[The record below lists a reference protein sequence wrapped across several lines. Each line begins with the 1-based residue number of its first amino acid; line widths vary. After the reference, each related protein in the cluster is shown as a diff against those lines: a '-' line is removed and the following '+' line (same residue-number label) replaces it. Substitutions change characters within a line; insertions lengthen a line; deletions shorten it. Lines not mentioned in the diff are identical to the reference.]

1 MVTLCSSPA
10 KARARKP
17 PQLKTRRVGPSHS
30 EQPRVQPGAAP
41 LQGSGEETA
50 SEKGATEGP
59 AKESGAEGGAEG
71 GAGKETVGGVVNFYG
86 SSSEATLPP
95 AEASCDP
102 PGVVQH
108 AEETVLTSAI
118 APHVLQTP
126 LYAPEKC
133 LARESAY
140 SGELSSPVTLG
151 SNVEIF
157 EDLELPSRSASPE
170 APREPLPL
178 LAEHELGQP
187 TITEQE
193 IFGSSDELS
202 SDGDVDGEG
211 EGEGVCEGASAGEG
225 AGAAE
230 VKPAVPVNPEEL
242 ARIEEEFVRATD
254 LLSASAGEL
263 QSEWV
268 RHGGGGEGSV

>member
-1 MVTLCSSPA
+1 MSASLSSQPLYGIVA
-10 KARARKP
+10 LAAATRTVYYTSAYSAYNQRTSLVDENNAGGNSLFLSSQSTGEET

-126 LYAPEKC
+126 STRQRSVWPGRVPTA
-133 LARESAY
+133 
-140 SGELSSPVTLG
+140 G
-151 SNVEIF
+151 S
-157 EDLELPSRSASPE
+157 
-170 APREPLPL
+170 
-178 LAEHELGQP
+178 
-187 TITEQE
+187 
-193 IFGSSDELS
+193 
-202 SDGDVDGEG
+202 
-211 EGEGVCEGASAGEG
+211 
-225 AGAAE
+225 
-230 VKPAVPVNPEEL
+230 
-242 ARIEEEFVRATD
+242 
-254 LLSASAGEL
+254 
-263 QSEWV
+263 
-268 RHGGGGEGSV
+268 